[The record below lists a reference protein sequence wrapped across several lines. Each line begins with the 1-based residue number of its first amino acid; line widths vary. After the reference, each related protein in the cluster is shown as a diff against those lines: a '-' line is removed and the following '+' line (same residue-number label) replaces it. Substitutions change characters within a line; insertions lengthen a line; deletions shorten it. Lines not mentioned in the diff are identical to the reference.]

1 MGVENMSK
9 KYSSPAMAAV
19 HEMISDLH
27 EAGVIDKV
35 TMRHFDEQCLTPIQ
49 EMTPSGIVN
58 LRKRERASQ
67 AVFARYLNIP
77 PSLVSQWERG
87 EKRPN
92 GPSLKLLCLVKAKGL
107 SSIM

>member
-1 MGVENMSK
+1 MSK
-9 KYSSPAMAAV
+9 KYRSPAMAAV
-19 HEMISDLH
+19 HEMMSDLQ
-27 EAGVIDKV
+27 EAGVVDKV

-49 EMTPSGIVN
+49 EMAPPAIVR

-67 AVFARYLNIP
+67 TVFARYLNIT

-92 GPSLKLLCLVKAKGL
+92 PQLCRRDRRAGARQLGSPTTGL
-107 SSIM
+107 E